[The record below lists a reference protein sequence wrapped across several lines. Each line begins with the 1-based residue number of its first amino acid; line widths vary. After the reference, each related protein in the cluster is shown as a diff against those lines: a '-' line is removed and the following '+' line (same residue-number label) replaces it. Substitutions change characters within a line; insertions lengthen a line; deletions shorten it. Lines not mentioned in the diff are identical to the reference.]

1 MTYIS
6 VKEASKKWGISE
18 RRIRILC
25 SEGRVD
31 GVIRSGWAWNIP
43 STAQKPGDGRKIR
56 HVKNFDLRTG
66 SINFTPLNNIRE
78 SLKTMDIEKND
89 FISYF
94 NSSVNRY
101 LSSIFISE
109 NLEPSQVISILEG
122 KVVKELS
129 LNQHLLVTNAK
140 SIIVDFFFETGLAN
154 QVNISPKSNPFFSEK
169 RLMSIQNRLFNGID
183 DFYHSSFRDVDI
195 PFAGA
200 WSQDNRSYSVKVQ
213 METLLVQC
221 DNEWTSIN
229 GVVKSAFLF
238 GELLRIK
245 PFEEHSFLF
254 ASIILAGSLLDCGYP
269 LSPVSSEDFLE
280 LKADLSLTLKRG
292 NYNKIIRLFEKSIQK
307 EYGMIKD
314 LLKS

>member
-1 MTYIS
+1 MIYIS
-6 VKEASKKWGISE
+6 VKEASKKWGITE

-43 STAQKPGDGRKIR
+43 ITAQKPGDGRKIR

-66 SINFTPLNNIRE
+66 TINFTPLNTIRE
-78 SLKTMDIEKND
+78 ALKNSKVSQED
-89 FISYF
+89 FLSYF
-94 NSSVNRY
+94 DSSVNRF
-101 LSSIFISE
+101 LSSIFLTE
-109 NLEPSQVISILEG
+109 NIKPNQVISIVNGEF
-122 KVVKELS
+122 VKELT
-129 LNQHLLVTNAK
+129 LNQHILIKNAK
-140 SIIVDFFFETGLAN
+140 SIIVNFFFETGLSSFAGN
-154 QVNISPKSNPFFSEK
+154 GSKANPFFSEK
-169 RLMSIQNRLFNGID
+169 RLSLIQDRLYSGID
-183 DFYHSSFRDVDI
+183 DFHKASFRDVEI

-200 WSQDNRSYSVKVQ
+200 WAQDNRTYNVKVQ

-254 ASIILAGSLLDCGYP
+254 ASLILVGSLLDCGYP
-269 LSPVSSEDFLE
+269 LTVISTEDFLE

-292 NYNKIIRLFEKSIQK
+292 NYNKILRVFEKSIES
-307 EYGMIKD
+307 EYFIISNLEK
-314 LLKS
+314 